1 MKRVKPIVQ
10 GPNADFLLKLISL
23 LYDRAMMEL
32 EPEYFSTEELRARID
47 GLVQKPYSPC
57 LSRQTNLT
65 L

>member
-47 GLVQKPYSPC
+47 GLVEPNIATSFID
-57 LSRQTNLT
+57 
-65 L
+65 